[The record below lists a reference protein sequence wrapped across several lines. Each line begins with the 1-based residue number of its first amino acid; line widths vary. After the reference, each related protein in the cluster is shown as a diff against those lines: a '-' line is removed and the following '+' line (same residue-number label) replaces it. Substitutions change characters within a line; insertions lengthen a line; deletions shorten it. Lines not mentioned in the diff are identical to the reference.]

1 MYLLSSKKNFAQIFN
16 WNFKDYLSFSLLAK
30 KATKIFSNSPGEL
43 HDSSYKPFQ
52 LPESWEIFTPSK
64 AMLDV
69 KEQCQTY
76 NHLIKAAE
84 KLKYHMTQFSFFVP
98 FLFSNMS
105 PFPLYP
111 PDLHTQILFSG
122 IVYRKTDG
130 KVTVTC
136 QKDDPSSW
144 QARRRG
150 AFFTLLTWCWSLG
163 CWCLVL

>member
-30 KATKIFSNSPGEL
+30 KATKIFSNCPGEL

-52 LPESWEIFTPSK
+52 LPESWEIFTPSN

-84 KLKYHMTQFSFFVP
+84 KLKYHMTHFSFFVP
-98 FLFSNMS
+98 FLFFKYESF
-105 PFPLYP
+105 PF
-111 PDLHTQILFSG
+111 
-122 IVYRKTDG
+122 V
-130 KVTVTC
+130 
-136 QKDDPSSW
+136 SSW
-144 QARRRG
+144 
-150 AFFTLLTWCWSLG
+150 LTYTDTF
-163 CWCLVL
+163 